1 LQQHLRCKRL
11 RRPSPRP
18 CAATPPS
25 PRRNPM
31 TTMAPTRPAAL
42 PACRVRLTPGPAAA
56 AEARAQ
62 VQAAIGARDVPVDG
76 DVAVLVTAGE
86 GRA

>member
-1 LQQHLRCKRL
+1 
-11 RRPSPRP
+11 
-18 CAATPPS
+18 
-25 PRRNPM
+25 M

-56 AEARAQ
+56 RAHAMAG
-62 VQAAIGARDVPVDG
+62 V
-76 DVAVLVTAGE
+76 VTAGIRQARGEFRTDVHDTEGE

>member
-1 LQQHLRCKRL
+1 
-11 RRPSPRP
+11 
-18 CAATPPS
+18 
-25 PRRNPM
+25 M

-56 AEARAQ
+56 AEARTQ
-62 VQAAIGARDVPVDG
+62 VQARGEFRTDVHD
-76 DVAVLVTAGE
+76 TAGE

>member
-1 LQQHLRCKRL
+1 
-11 RRPSPRP
+11 
-18 CAATPPS
+18 
-25 PRRNPM
+25 M

-56 AEARAQ
+56 AEAR
-62 VQAAIGARDVPVDG
+62 GEFRTDVHD
-76 DVAVLVTAGE
+76 TEGE

>member
-1 LQQHLRCKRL
+1 
-11 RRPSPRP
+11 
-18 CAATPPS
+18 
-25 PRRNPM
+25 M

-56 AEARAQ
+56 AEARAHAMAEA
-62 VQAAIGARDVPVDG
+62 VTAGIRQARGEFRTDVHD
-76 DVAVLVTAGE
+76 TAGE